1 MSQADKEYIRLVED
15 ILENGEKR
23 EDRTGTGTLSR
34 FGTRMVFDLQKGFPL
49 LTTKKVNLRLVFEE
63 LRWFLLGSTDL
74 KWLLDRNVNI
84 WSKDGYRFY
93 KENGGTKNYNEFIEM
108 VKVDGFDMGRIYGYN
123 LRTWEGNDGN
133 VVDQVKNVSRGIKE
147 NPTSRRHIATTWNP
161 TVLGTIALPSCHG
174 LPIQFYVTNN
184 KELSCQVYIRSN
196 DVFLGAPFNIAS
208 YALLIH
214 LIASMVDLNVGKL
227 TIVGGDSHIYLNHID
242 AVKEQISREPV
253 QSPKLNVKTKKDN
266 IEDYTLDDIE
276 LIGYDP
282 HGPIKADLSVGL

>member
-93 KENGGTKNYNEFIEM
+93 KENGGTKNRSEE
-108 VKVDGFDMGRIYGYN
+108 
-123 LRTWEGNDGN
+123 
-133 VVDQVKNVSRGIKE
+133 
-147 NPTSRRHIATTWNP
+147 RR
-161 TVLGTIALPSCHG
+161 
-174 LPIQFYVTNN
+174 
-184 KELSCQVYIRSN
+184 
-196 DVFLGAPFNIAS
+196 
-208 YALLIH
+208 
-214 LIASMVDLNVGKL
+214 VGKECR
-227 TIVGGDSHIYLNHID
+227 YRRR
-242 AVKEQISREPV
+242 AEREQKKKSKKCRE
-253 QSPKLNVKTKKDN
+253 QETR
-266 IEDYTLDDIE
+266 
-276 LIGYDP
+276 
-282 HGPIKADLSVGL
+282 